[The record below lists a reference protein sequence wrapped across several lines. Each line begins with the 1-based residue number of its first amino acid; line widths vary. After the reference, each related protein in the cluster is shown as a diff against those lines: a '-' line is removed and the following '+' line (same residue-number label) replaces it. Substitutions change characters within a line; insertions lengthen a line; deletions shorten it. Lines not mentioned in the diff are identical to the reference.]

1 MESITNEFY
10 MKKIVITGASS
21 GIGSCCANYFLN
33 CGAQVA
39 LVGRDVEGMKLIAKQ
54 YSKNATIIKCDLTQD
69 VQVYDLKSS
78 IVELFGSIDIL
89 INCAGLKL
97 DSDIEKTFP
106 QDYDYSININ
116 LRSVFLLIKNLSK
129 FFSPNGSIVNVSC
142 LYGTR
147 PMQGLISFCMG
158 KAGLEAFTKSAAG
171 EFASEGIRVNCVSC
185 CPLFS
190 NSLRYAQTHEG
201 ENMLMEEKMKKNVP
215 LGRMAYPSEP
225 AKTIVFLCSKR
236 ASSITGQI
244 IKVDGGRNLTSS
256 GYVHYK
262 GYRNMNS
269 RFEPDDENI
278 WKKYDIFNIFT
289 KKDNDKIEVVEK
301 MSEDELDKFILN
313 KIKESNFSVNLNN
326 DNENEENQSNNDNGN
341 DNPEDK
347 NNEENE
353 NEENEDENE
362 NEEKDNDDENNDN
375 ENNDDNDN
383 DNDNDNEDNN
393 NDDDDNNNNNYL

>member
-21 GIGSCCANYFLN
+21 GIGSCCSNYFLN

-69 VQVYDLKSS
+69 VQVYDLKAS

-106 QDYDYSININ
+106 QDFDYSMNIN

-129 FFSPNGSIVNVSC
+129 FFSPNACIVNVSC

-147 PMQGLISFCMG
+147 PMQGLISFCMS

-190 NSLRYAQTHEG
+190 NSLRYAQTHEA

-225 AKTIVFLCSKR
+225 AKAIVFLCSKR

-278 WKKYDIFNIFT
+278 WKKYDFFNFFS
-289 KKDNDKIEVVEK
+289 KKDNDKIEIVEK
-301 MSEDELDKFILN
+301 MSEDELDKFIKN

-326 DNENEENQSNNDNGN
+326 DENEENQSNKNNED
-341 DNPEDK
+341 DNPENK
-347 NNEENE
+347 NNEENEENEENE
-353 NEENEDENE
+353 NEEND
-362 NEEKDNDDENNDN
+362 NEEENNDN
-375 ENNDDNDN
+375 ENNDG
-383 DNDNDNEDNN
+383 NDNDNENSKEENN
-393 NDDDDNNNNNYL
+393 NDDDNNNNYL